1 MEHIL
6 NIDECKEKIYPIF
19 EKIRDNNAILF
30 LGAGASVG
38 EKKYLSK
45 EIIQHYEEKIGKRIG
60 EENITKW
67 IDILSANPDFS
78 RSDFDHFVNSLLKKL
93 SITDAHKI
101 SVVFHGEK

>member
-38 EKKYLSK
+38 EKKYLSNL
-45 EIIQHYEEKIGKRIG
+45 IIRLCTCYIR
-60 EENITKW
+60 NY
-67 IDILSANPDFS
+67 
-78 RSDFDHFVNSLLKKL
+78 
-93 SITDAHKI
+93 
-101 SVVFHGEK
+101 

>member
-38 EKKYLSK
+38 EKKIFK
-45 EIIQHYEEKIGKRIG
+45 
-60 EENITKW
+60 
-67 IDILSANPDFS
+67 
-78 RSDFDHFVNSLLKKL
+78 
-93 SITDAHKI
+93 
-101 SVVFHGEK
+101 

>member
-60 EENITKW
+60 EENI
-67 IDILSANPDFS
+67 
-78 RSDFDHFVNSLLKKL
+78 
-93 SITDAHKI
+93 
-101 SVVFHGEK
+101 